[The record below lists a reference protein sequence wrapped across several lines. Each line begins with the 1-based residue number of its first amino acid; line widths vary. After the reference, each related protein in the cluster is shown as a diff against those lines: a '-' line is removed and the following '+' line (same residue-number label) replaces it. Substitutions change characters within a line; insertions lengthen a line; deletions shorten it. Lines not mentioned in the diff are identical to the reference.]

1 MIDTLLFDVDG
12 TLLDFEKTERYA
24 LMHTFQKFSYSY
36 DTQMLEYYSRINHAL
51 WESFESGR
59 INKNVIFETRFVK
72 LFREYGIEGDGQE
85 FEKAYQNMLANTFFY
100 LGDSL
105 EIMKR
110 LAEKFRLYIVTN
122 GVAHTQRTKLSLSG
136 IEHLVQDI
144 FISEETGFQK
154 PMKEFFDYC
163 ASRIPDYNRESTMI
177 IGDSLTSDIKGGNN
191 AGITA
196 CWFNP
201 KGLQATGDVWA
212 DMEIRELK
220 ELEGILANQ

>member
-24 LMHTFQKFSYSY
+24 LMHTFQKFSYPY
-36 DTQMLEYYSRINHAL
+36 DTDMLARYSKINHSL
-51 WESFESGR
+51 WESFEEGR
-59 INKNVIFETRFVK
+59 ITKNVIFETRFAR
-72 LFREYGIEGDGQE
+72 LFQEYGMEDDGQE
-85 FEKAYQNMLANTFFY
+85 FERVYQNTLANTYFY
-100 LGDSL
+100 LGNSL

-110 LAEKFRLYIVTN
+110 LSEKYRLYIVTN

-136 IEHLVQDI
+136 LEQLVFDI
-144 FISEETGFQK
+144 FISEETGYQK
-154 PMKEFFDYC
+154 PMKEFFEYC
-163 ASRIPDYNRESTMI
+163 AERIPEYKRESTMI

-201 KGLQATGDVWA
+201 KGQRAIGDIKA
-212 DMEIRELK
+212 DIEIRQLE
-220 ELEGILANQ
+220 ELEEILANQ